1 MDATKR
7 RRLRSH
13 PNRTDQIHAQGFTLH
28 EALVSLTLVGILFVG
43 AMSFGRLVQNTGIA
57 TDVNTLLADLALA
70 RSEAIKRGQSV
81 TVCQSD
87 STTDCT
93 GSSSWHQGWVV
104 FADANSNRLVDV
116 DESMLRVQQPLLH
129 SVQVQFRGSGVGRN
143 HYVTYHP
150 SGFATPNGSFTF
162 CDANDS
168 RNARTV
174 IMYWTGRA
182 RSSTKKADG
191 DPIDCP

>member
-1 MDATKR
+1 VDAAK
-7 RRLRSH
+7 RLRLLSH
-13 PNRTDQIHAQGFTLH
+13 PNRADQIYAQGFTLH

-43 AMSFGRLVQNTGIA
+43 AMGFGRLVPNTGIA

-104 FADANSNRLVDV
+104 FADANSNRSVDV

-129 SVQVQFRGSGVGRN
+129 GAQVQFRGSGVGRD
-143 HYVTYHP
+143 HYVTYQP
-150 SGFATPNGSFTF
+150 SGFATPNGTFTF

-168 RNARTV
+168 RNARVV

-182 RSSTKKADG
+182 RTSTTKADG